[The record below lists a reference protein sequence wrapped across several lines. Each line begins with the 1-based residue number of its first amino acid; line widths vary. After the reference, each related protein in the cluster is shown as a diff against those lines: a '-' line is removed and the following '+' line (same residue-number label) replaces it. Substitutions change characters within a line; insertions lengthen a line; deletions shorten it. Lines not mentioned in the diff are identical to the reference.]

1 MTSLKDDSCCR
12 FGDVSSLSSVF
23 GLHTKWPSPAPL
35 VVNNNFDLDSV
46 GMQFLALTFQFI
58 SQSVSKRNSQFICL
72 MRLHLEQLAFLVL

>member
-1 MTSLKDDSCCR
+1 MTHAA
-12 FGDVSSLSSVF
+12 VY